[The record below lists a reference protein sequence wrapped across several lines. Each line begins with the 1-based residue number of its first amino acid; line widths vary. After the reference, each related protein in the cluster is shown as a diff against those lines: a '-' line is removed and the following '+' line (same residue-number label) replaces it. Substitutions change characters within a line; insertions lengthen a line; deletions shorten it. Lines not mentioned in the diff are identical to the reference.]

1 MNPSLH
7 AAARS
12 RGSAFWDDNQPVQPA
27 LPTEFLGRPIL
38 FGDPQRW
45 DLYYPDSNPAAGR
58 RARRLM
64 FNQLHGAWN
73 LRGREIAMALLNPTH
88 PTLREQGVHLRL
100 QPLSVKTISATLYG
114 LAQFANWHEQVH
126 PDRNLGDLT
135 DSDLDAF
142 LVALAE
148 QQATTNARICAIEAI
163 RQLHQLH
170 PVFTGGGITIEPWPG
185 RTTASLTGRRPSPEL
200 STPVIEP
207 EVWWPLLRACWQYID
222 VFSYDILAARDEWN
236 ALDTTPPTKTRLR
249 DATALV
255 SQWASN
261 PTNRVPIHRLTNG
274 RFRAGEIHWTLLSL
288 LISNGTSRSIFAAT
302 SNPHV
307 RERRQLIENALQT
320 NVLTT
325 QPGGLTTRATSITRL
340 DGTTGPWISGFDP
353 ATTTRQITVL
363 RTACYIFTAALT
375 MMRDS
380 ELLSITKDSITTY
393 YGTPAVTANL
403 YKKRRQPERKQWWV
417 VEPVA
422 QAINLAASLSE
433 TDYVFA
439 SIRGGHNIRFDRQ
452 EQIPLFL
459 ERLAELGPDAGLEPI
474 PPAHLTPHMFRRT
487 MAVITA
493 QQPDGEIALGI
504 QLKHASRRALANAT
518 TNGYAAETPAWA
530 REFEHELQDSTATRL
545 VASGQAR
552 TPAMTSSWLARGRI
566 ISTMGWPKP
575 RRASRS
581 ATNAACGTSC
591 GTSSPPCGGAPSTTA
606 SACPIK
612 PSVFE
617 ISPMKSLPRAP
628 CPTGANQ
635 ASAET
640 PSSPA
645 NTPPSGCQKRPT
657 SNASSPTAEWPR
669 TPEPSSRTNSTK
681 SSASPGSSSHDH
693 DQPSQTP
700 TGHGT
705 TPGRQTGTHG
715 WAPHQGEPLPRGRRQ
730 PSHHEPAPS
739 PPQRV
744 ECAGRHP
751 NPTRS
756 SKANSGD

>member
-222 VFSYDILAARDEWN
+222 VFSHDILAARDEWN
-236 ALDTTPPTKTRLR
+236 ALDTTPPTNTRLR

-325 QPGGLTTRATSITRL
+325 QPGGLTTRASSITRL

-393 YGTPAVTANL
+393 YGAPAVTANL

-452 EQIPLFL
+452 EQLPLFL

-545 VASGQAR
+545 VDLWASQDASDDLELAGPGADHLHNGLAQAAASVQVGDER
-552 TPAMTSSWLARGRI
+552 SLRNLLRDKF
-566 ISTMGWPKP
+566 STLRW
-575 RRASRS
+575 
-581 ATNAACGTSC
+581 GTLNHC
-591 GTSSPPCGGAPSTTA
+591 LGVPD
-606 SACPIK
+606 
-612 PSVFE
+612 
-617 ISPMKSLPRAP
+617 
-628 CPTGANQ
+628 Q
-635 ASAET
+635 AL
-640 PSSPA
+640 
-645 NTPPSGCQKRPT
+645 CLR
-657 SNASSPTAEWPR
+657 
-669 TPEPSSRTNSTK
+669 
-681 SSASPGSSSHDH
+681 
-693 DQPSQTP
+693 DQPDEVATQGPMPNRCQPSKCRNSVITSQHAP
-700 TGHGT
+700 IWLSEEADLK
-705 TPGRQTGTHG
+705 RKLADRRM
-715 WAPHQGEPLPRGRRQ
+715 APHTRAQLQDELD
-730 PSHHEPAPS
+730 EV
-739 PPQRV
+739 QRI
-744 ECAGRHP
+744 
-751 NPTRS
+751 TREF
-756 SKANSGD
+756 KP